1 MTRTGQH
8 QRCISVIHW
17 LEASG
22 TLALGAMFVTA
33 LIGTPAAQAQTYTVL
48 HSFKGIPTDGAHP
61 QSGHLIADSA
71 GNLYGTTEGRHVGQR
86 SSVQAGYHW
95 HGDGVAQLHR
105 GGRVGPRSGS
115 IPRLGGQSLA
125 HSRFGMV
132 RNLVSPYSAE
142 SKFIRRG
149 E

>member
-8 QRCISVIHW
+8 QRCISAIHW

-22 TLALGAMFVTA
+22 TLALGAMLVTA
-33 LIGTPAAQAQTYTVL
+33 LIGTTRRQCCRASLVGQTGGDPQA
-48 HSFKGIPTDGAHP
+48 G
-61 QSGHLIADSA
+61 LIRDSA

-115 IPRLGGQSLA
+115 IPRLGGQSPG

-132 RNLVSPYSAE
+132 RNPVSPYSAE